1 MSLPRLS
8 SRARGPRP
16 VTAACAV
23 ALGLVGFNAWCSPAL
38 PPSVL
43 QALERAKVPPEAM
56 AVVVEDP
63 RGGTARLRWNTQ
75 QPMNPASVVK
85 LLTTLAA
92 LEGLGPSWTWQT
104 PVWLEGPIDHPGP
117 EGVLQGSVH
126 IKGSGDP
133 KLNLE
138 RVWALLQRLRGLG
151 VREIGGDIVLDQSAF
166 GAPRAAAG
174 DFDGEP
180 LRPYNVQA
188 RALML
193 NQRTVIYHFVP
204 DAARGVARVV
214 AEPALQGVRVDATV
228 PLVGG
233 PCQDWRAQLK
243 AQLNDP
249 GRVRWPG
256 RYPAACGTQQW
267 PVAYADPA
275 SYDSRLLQALWAGM
289 GGQLRGTVREGPAP
303 ARPPTFEWASPAL
316 SDVVRD
322 INKFSN
328 NTMAQL
334 LALSW
339 AAQQSGTAAN
349 ELGANSASG
358 GSMGGG
364 GAGGAGG
371 VGADQARAALQQWA
385 QSRLG
390 GTGLR
395 IENGSG
401 LSREQRL
408 TADQVA
414 TLLKQ
419 AWASPVLPELMA
431 SLPVTGATDGTLR
444 RLQVSAGRA
453 HLKTGSLRDV
463 VAAAGYVLGRSGQRW
478 VFVVLIQHEQAQ
490 AARPAL
496 EALLQ
501 WAIQDETPAVLRS
514 SLRRAPP

>member
-1 MSLPRLS
+1 
-8 SRARGPRP
+8 
-16 VTAACAV
+16 
-23 ALGLVGFNAWCSPAL
+23 
-38 PPSVL
+38 
-43 QALERAKVPPEAM
+43 
-56 AVVVEDP
+56 
-63 RGGTARLRWNTQ
+63 
-75 QPMNPASVVK
+75 
-85 LLTTLAA
+85 
-92 LEGLGPSWTWQT
+92 
-104 PVWLEGPIDHPGP
+104 
-117 EGVLQGSVH
+117 
-126 IKGSGDP
+126 
-133 KLNLE
+133 
-138 RVWALLQRLRGLG
+138 
-151 VREIGGDIVLDQSAF
+151 
-166 GAPRAAAG
+166 
-174 DFDGEP
+174 
-180 LRPYNVQA
+180 
-188 RALML
+188 
-193 NQRTVIYHFVP
+193 
-204 DAARGVARVV
+204 
-214 AEPALQGVRVDATV
+214 
-228 PLVGG
+228 
-233 PCQDWRAQLK
+233 
-243 AQLNDP
+243 
-249 GRVRWPG
+249 VRWLG

-289 GGQLRGTVREGPAP
+289 GGQLFGAVREGPAP

-339 AAQQSGTAAN
+339 AAQRPGATAV
-349 ELGANSASG
+349 EPG
-358 GSMGGG
+358 
-364 GAGGAGG
+364 
-371 VGADQARAALQQWA
+371 AALQQWA

-401 LSREQRL
+401 LSRDQRL

-431 SLPVTGATDGTLR
+431 SLPVAGAPDGTLR
-444 RLQVSAGRA
+444 RLQASAGRA

-478 VFVVLIQHEQAQ
+478 VFVVLIHHEHAP

-496 EALLQ
+496 DALLQ

-514 SLRRAPP
+514 SPRRVPP